1 MSNQSV
7 VDLVSQQANAA
18 LEDDELVIEDVK
30 VAINGPHSLVRVT
43 VDLADGPGGVNSEQL
58 SELSRAIS
66 TRLDAIE
73 DDLPARYTLEVTTPG
88 ASRWLKTPRH
98 YRRTEGH
105 DVEFWVAK
113 QRQVGRVVAAD
124 DDQVTFQIGDAQ
136 TTYSYQ
142 QIDKARIDLA
152 L

>member
-7 VDLVSQQANAA
+7 VDMVTQRAQAA
-18 LEDDELVIEDVK
+18 LDDSDMVIEDVK
-30 VAINGPHSLVRVT
+30 VANNGPHSLVRIT
-43 VDLADGPGGVNSEQL
+43 VDLADGPGGVNSDQL
-58 SELSRAIS
+58 SDISRAIS
-66 TRLDAIE
+66 AGLDAIA

-88 ASRWLKTPRH
+88 VGRWLKTARH

-105 DVEFWVAK
+105 DVEFWVAN

-124 DDQVTFQIGDAQ
+124 DEQVTFQFGEQ
-136 TTYSYQ
+136 QQSFNYSD
-142 QIDKARIDLA
+142 IDKARIHLA